1 MDSFGRSAAIASFVV
16 VYLLGSAA
24 AAAPDEGER
33 VPEGAAV
40 AATPATD
47 EAAAAAAAPAEVT
60 ATETKTETETAAAA
74 PAPHAAAPAAAKHAL
89 GATIALNQDSFFGF
103 YPTIAGSY
111 ALRPRL
117 HLAFYGILWTTPS
130 FSFNAGGGGLWT
142 EVGLGVDALL
152 LDDKLSIRPQ
162 LGVLSGTLLS
172 GSATPLVGEG
182 VVPNLTVHYGGQVAE
197 AEFYMGYYLAVR
209 GDRQNDFIHYWANAG
224 LKPLGFTRG
233 AWASFWSVGMHWE
246 HLRLQRTVGGEA
258 SDIYKWLGG
267 YTQFTLP
274 VGFALR
280 FSGGADFGGA
290 ARGEFYKAAVV
301 KSF

>member
-1 MDSFGRSAAIASFVV
+1 MMESLRRYGSIASCVGIYFVCSV
-16 VYLLGSAA
+16 AA
-24 AAAPDEGER
+24 AEPGELEGEGEGAEAAPE
-33 VPEGAAV
+33 PA
-40 AATPATD
+40 AATSASEP
-47 EAAAAAAAPAEVT
+47 V
-60 ATETKTETETAAAA
+60 
-74 PAPHAAAPAAAKHAL
+74 AAAPAAPAAPAATATVETTLSAEEKPSTHGL

-130 FSFNAGGGGLWT
+130 FSFNQGGGGLWT
-142 EVGLGVDALL
+142 EVGLGVDLLL

-172 GSATPLVGEG
+172 GSATPLLGEG
-182 VVPNLTVHYGGQVAE
+182 VVPNLTVHYDAQVAE

-224 LKPLGFTRG
+224 LKPLGFTSG
-233 AWASFWSVGMHWE
+233 PWASFWSVGAHWE
-246 HLRLQRTVGGEA
+246 HLRLQRTVGGDP
-258 SDIYKWLGG
+258 SDIYKWIGG
-267 YTQFTLP
+267 YTQFSLP

-280 FSGGADFGGA
+280 FSGGGDLGGA